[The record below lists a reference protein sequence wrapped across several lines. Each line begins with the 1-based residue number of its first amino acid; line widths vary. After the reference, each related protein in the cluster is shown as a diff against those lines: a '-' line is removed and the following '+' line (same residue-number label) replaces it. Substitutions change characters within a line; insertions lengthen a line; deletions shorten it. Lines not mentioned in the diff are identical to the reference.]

1 MPRDRELPD
10 FQKTAEYLRTAANQ
24 FNLFP
29 NIPVHQQEKLSS
41 EFLQRMSNNGQLFAT
56 DLQTIA
62 QRLGSPPLLT
72 ETPPLAIEY
81 QVETRDQEHNP
92 IMEQLCN
99 FRILAQQFCVVA
111 DQLEL
116 VPAPYSVRID
126 GRPRVMDLRMR
137 IMNNLKIL
145 QADLQLLAQC
155 LSGDPQ
161 LLQIG
166 PEIVH
171 GQDQNS
177 NNQFNKLSPHSPDI
191 PPMKT
196 QLKEQV
202 LTPSHNKDNGGEST
216 ENLRLPQWIIWGFP
230 LLFDEKWLF
239 MDPNRFCTIWESAG
253 NII

>member
-1 MPRDRELPD
+1 MPRDRELTDP
-10 FQKTAEYLRTAANQ
+10 QKTAEYLRTAANQ

-29 NIPVHQQEKLSS
+29 NIPVHQQENLPS
-41 EFLQRMSNNGQLFAT
+41 ELLQRMLNNGQLFAT

-72 ETPPLAIEY
+72 GAPPPAIEY
-81 QVETRDQEHNP
+81 QVETSNQEHNP

-111 DQLEL
+111 DQIEL
-116 VPAPYSVRID
+116 VPAPYTVRID

-137 IMNNLKIL
+137 IMNYLKIL
-145 QADLQLLAQC
+145 QADLQLLTQC

-161 LLQIG
+161 LLQIS

-177 NNQFNKLSPHSPDI
+177 NTQYNQFSPHSPDI

-202 LTPSHNKDNGGEST
+202 LTLSHNKDNGGELT
-216 ENLRLPQWIIWGFP
+216 ENLRLP
-230 LLFDEKWLF
+230 KWS
-239 MDPNRFCTIWESAG
+239 I
-253 NII
+253 